1 MLHGGN
7 AKKQLPLQIC
17 DSGDVKA
24 TVRMSGAP
32 GCNNAATR
40 QPPRTQTDGLLSP
53 NPRRIPAPSD
63 RIREAAVIVRNR
75 PSGLKLFLVM
85 RGSVLGQIWQKLLVT
100 TLLAVVVTLS
110 HGAILHHKITLTTIP
125 FTLMGL
131 PLAIFLGFRNNSAY
145 DRYWEGRKIWGE
157 IVYSS
162 RNFARQCLSLISP
175 APATAEA
182 PAGIRTRM
190 VYRAIA
196 YAHAL
201 RHHLRGS
208 DSSVDVQPLLAP
220 DEWRRYAAAVHKPNF
235 LTDRM
240 GEDLRRCMDAG
251 RLDGCRAAAIDGTL
265 ATLVAA
271 CAACERIKGTPIP
284 FSYTLLLHRT
294 AYFYCFLLPF
304 GLVDSIGFMTPFVVA
319 IVAYTFFGLDALGD
333 EIEEPF
339 GIAPNDL
346 PLDTICRTVEINLR
360 ESLGETD
367 LPPALLPVGY
377 QLT

>member
-1 MLHGGN
+1 M
-7 AKKQLPLQIC
+7 
-17 DSGDVKA
+17 
-24 TVRMSGAP
+24 
-32 GCNNAATR
+32 
-40 QPPRTQTDGLLSP
+40 
-53 NPRRIPAPSD
+53 
-63 RIREAAVIVRNR
+63 IVRDR

-85 RGSVLGQIWQKLLVT
+85 RGSVLGQIWQKLLIT
-100 TLLAVVVTLS
+100 TLIAVVVTLS

-157 IVYSS
+157 IVFSS
-162 RNFARQCLSLISP
+162 RNFARQCMSLVAPMP
-175 APATAEA
+175 APGAD
-182 PAGIRTRM
+182 AGSSEIRSRM
-190 VYRAIA
+190 IYRAIA
-196 YAHAL
+196 YVHAL

-208 DSSVDVQPLLAP
+208 DSQADVAPWLAP
-220 DEWRRYAAAVHKPNF
+220 EESRRYAAARHKPNF
-235 LTDRM
+235 LMDRM
-240 GEDLRRCMDAG
+240 GDDLRRCIDDG
-251 RLDGCRAAAIDGTL
+251 RVDGCRAAAIDGTI
-265 ATLVAA
+265 ASLVAA

-304 GLVDSIGFMTPFVVA
+304 GLVDTIGFMTPFVVA

-339 GIAPNDL
+339 GLAPNDL

-360 ESLGETD
+360 ETLGEAD
-367 LPPALLPVGY
+367 LPPALLPLGY